1 MIIKTE
7 HFDNTFKKD
16 ILELTINKN
25 FPIKIKGSYKIFD
38 AIDRIYLTD
47 IDMECNVKYN
57 QYFINTMIDKIERS
71 KSFIFIQLSLGMKKE
86 FILPWKIDN
95 DGGCNYDPE
104 TVKTWYTTFKNM
116 NAVPKKVY
124 DYIENKLFSD
134 TISISYLIDVENE
147 LSDYSKLLWSLDDI
161 KKGYISWLDTKYFL
175 LDMITIEFPVF
186 EFMYKYKD
194 DFCLIDLAVIDRKYE
209 YEFEHNMYKYYIQDS
224 YKIMKSFRWR
234 IKKNYFEEY
243 NHIMKGINLLSA
255 IYNKIIL
262 FEKVYKYKLLSEKY
276 FLNIQNDIMR
286 HLQKLDINDF
296 NINTKVIIKNKIEI
310 YLKNYINYFK
320 DKLTPKYIDVVSREY
335 HRSLEAQVL
344 TTQYI
349 LNKRVKNN
357 IKCPFFPMDIKEYKK
372 IFKIINT
379 LKLDLNSTI
388 DCFIKIAEETGK
400 TIEELLEI
408 TDDILLEKE
417 IQI

>member
-7 HFDNTFKKD
+7 DFDKAFKKD
-16 ILELTINKN
+16 ILELTINRN
-25 FPIKIKGSYKIFD
+25 FPIKIKGSYKLFST
-38 AIDRIYLTD
+38 IDNIYLTD
-47 IDMECNVKYN
+47 IDMECNVKYS
-57 QYFINTMIDKIERS
+57 QYFINTMIDKIQKSR
-71 KSFIFIQLSLGMKKE
+71 SFIFVQLSLGMKKE

-95 DGGCNYDPE
+95 DGGCDYDPE
-104 TVKTWYTTFKNM
+104 TVKKWYSNFKNM
-116 NAVPKKVY
+116 NIVPQKVY

-134 TISISYLIDVENE
+134 TISINCLIDVENE
-147 LSDYSKLLWSLDDI
+147 LSDYSKLIWTLDDI
-161 KKGYISWLDTKYFL
+161 KKGYISKLDTKYFL
-175 LDMITIEFPVF
+175 LDIITIEYPVF
-186 EFMYKYKD
+186 EFIYKYKD
-194 DFCLIDLAVIDRKYE
+194 DFCLIDLAAIDRKYE

-224 YKIMKSFRWR
+224 YKIMKSFKWR

-243 NHIMKGINLLSA
+243 ITIMKGINLLSA

-262 FEKVYKYKLLSEKY
+262 FEKVYKYKLLSEKH
-276 FLNIQNDIMR
+276 FLNIKNDIIK
-286 HLQKLDINDF
+286 HLQKVNIKDL
-296 NINTKVIIKNKIEI
+296 NINTKEIIKNKIEI

-349 LNKRVKNN
+349 INKRVKNN

-372 IFKIINT
+372 IYKIINT

-388 DCFIKIAEETGK
+388 DCFIKISEETGK
-400 TIEELLEI
+400 TIDELLEI
-408 TDDILLEKE
+408 TDEILVDKQIE
-417 IQI
+417 I